1 METVRHSPNW
11 SHMTMQ
17 WNGSLHNMVYA
28 MVWWWAVQSATKMN
42 EAVLVAEHF
51 RYEISFWQ

>member
-17 WNGSLHNMVYA
+17 WNGSLHNMVYYG
-28 MVWWWAVQSATKMN
+28 MVVGSPVSHRD
-42 EAVLVAEHF
+42 E
-51 RYEISFWQ
+51 